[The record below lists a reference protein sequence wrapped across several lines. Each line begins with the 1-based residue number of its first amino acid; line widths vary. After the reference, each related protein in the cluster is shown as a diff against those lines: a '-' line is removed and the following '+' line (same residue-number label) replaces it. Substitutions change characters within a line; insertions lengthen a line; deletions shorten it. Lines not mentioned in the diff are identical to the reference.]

1 MCCCVSCVVCGLLI
15 VFVAVDLFV
24 YFVYRDLL
32 FVVRRVPFV
41 VYCLILIGVVCYGM
55 WLVIC
60 CCVVFVA
67 VRCSLLC
74 VVC

>member
-1 MCCCVSCVVCGLLI
+1 MI
-15 VFVAVDLFV
+15 AFVAVVVLFV
-24 YFVYRDLL
+24 WFVYRDSL

-41 VYCLILIGVVCYGM
+41 VYCLMLIGVVCYGM

-67 VRCSLLC
+67 VCCLLLLCCSLRF
-74 VVC
+74 V